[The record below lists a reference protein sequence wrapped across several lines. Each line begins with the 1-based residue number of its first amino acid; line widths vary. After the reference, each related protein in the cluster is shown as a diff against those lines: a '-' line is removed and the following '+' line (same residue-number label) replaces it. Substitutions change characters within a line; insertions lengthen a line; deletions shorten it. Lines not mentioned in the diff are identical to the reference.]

1 MSSYLENFNFLT
13 VLFSIIFIFSIFS
26 RFSSSLS
33 VNVVS
38 FFIVSITFIF
48 SFNSFKASLKNYLL
62 PISLFVLFCIISYYF
77 SDFKYN
83 VRNEM
88 FLLFSGSG
96 MYLLIGFLKPEERT
110 KVLIIPVLIGLL
122 LTIYIFASLIP
133 FSKVFPNKDTTGYMS
148 CVTCFLLSALSLSFA
163 FWNEKKRIYI
173 CISFIFFI
181 AILMVRSLFAVCIAS
196 FIFSTALLILGNKRK
211 KIFSAVFALSGI
223 LSFYFLFKNS
233 FFSEKFLIWKTA
245 LSVIT
250 DNFLLGVGFNNYKS
264 VSLSYGTV
272 ENVDV
277 LYCYNIFLQVLAETG
292 IIGFVLFLALLFV
305 FFFFVIKRLSFRK
318 DKKTYLFVLLA
329 VIVFLVYNFFNSAA
343 FVSTN
348 MLMFF
353 YLLSFPLPLYVVEK
367 RKERVNG
374 YILAALLLLLIISLG
389 IPLYARQE
397 YKKGISFFANKN
409 FVQAKICFIKA
420 MGDDYLNPEYSG
432 RLSDVYFAVH
442 QVNNNKIFL
451 KKALKWSE
459 YASRLAKNNGK
470 YYYQL
475 AWLYHFVKNDEKASE
490 NIALAVEK
498 DPFNLLYQEA
508 CQILLM

>member
-33 VNVVS
+33 VNIVS

-133 FSKVFPNKDTTGYMS
+133 FSKVFPNKDTTSYIS

-196 FIFSTALLILGNKRK
+196 FIFSMALLILGNKRK
-211 KIFSAVFALSGI
+211 NIFSAVFALSGI
-223 LSFYFLFKNS
+223 LSFYFLLKNS

-305 FFFFVIKRLSFRK
+305 FF
-318 DKKTYLFVLLA
+318 LFC
-329 VIVFLVYNFFNSAA
+329 N
-343 FVSTN
+343 
-348 MLMFF
+348 
-353 YLLSFPLPLYVVEK
+353 
-367 RKERVNG
+367 
-374 YILAALLLLLIISLG
+374 
-389 IPLYARQE
+389 
-397 YKKGISFFANKN
+397 
-409 FVQAKICFIKA
+409 
-420 MGDDYLNPEYSG
+420 
-432 RLSDVYFAVH
+432 
-442 QVNNNKIFL
+442 
-451 KKALKWSE
+451 KKAKL
-459 YASRLAKNNGK
+459 
-470 YYYQL
+470 
-475 AWLYHFVKNDEKASE
+475 
-490 NIALAVEK
+490 
-498 DPFNLLYQEA
+498 
-508 CQILLM
+508 